1 MTFLSMYFPLRKF
14 QFHQSNLGRLNTQQ
28 QAKKKQQ
35 MPRFR
40 ELRQEGKIAYFRGD
54 KLFVR
59 DPTGAQPRLV
69 AVVRN

>member
-1 MTFLSMYFPLRKF
+1 
-14 QFHQSNLGRLNTQQ
+14 
-28 QAKKKQQ
+28 

-40 ELRQEGKIAYFRGD
+40 ELRQEDKIAYFRGD

-59 DPTGAQPRLV
+59 DHTGAQPRLV